1 MDRTEHLPAGG
12 ACHTRGSFADSEEE
26 RHWRGR
32 RPVFTSLVH
41 VDGETMGRNTTIAAG
56 AEIEASDRTYTVGRD
71 GALRRE
77 GHFRGLPKKE
87 RARLKEIARFEAA
100 R

>member
-1 MDRTEHLPAGG
+1 MDRIEHLPAGD
-12 ACHTRGSFADSEEE
+12 AYHTRGQFADSEEE

-32 RPVFTSLVH
+32 LPVFTSLVH
-41 VDGETMGRNTTIAAG
+41 VDGGTMGRNTAIAAG
-56 AEIEASDRTYTVGRD
+56 AEIEATDRTYTVGRD

-77 GHFRGLPKKE
+77 GHFRGLSKKE
-87 RARLKEIARFEAA
+87 RARLKKVTRFEAA